1 MSPFFLSIINIHMKK
16 ILTQY
21 LWIFVTIF
29 LLLNL
34 TITILP
40 KKENRL
46 DKLDEMI
53 KKVEQKEIILTPTE
67 KLLERKATENDW
79 EEVDKE
85 TNK

>member
-1 MSPFFLSIINIHMKK
+1 MKK

-34 TITILP
+34 TIIITP
-40 KKENRL
+40 EKNRL

-53 KKVEQKEIILTPTE
+53 KKVEQKKIILTPTE
-67 KLLERKATENDW
+67 KLLERKATEEDW

>member
-1 MSPFFLSIINIHMKK
+1 MKK

-40 KKENRL
+40 KEENRL

-67 KLLERKATENDW
+67 KLLEQKATEKDW

>member
-1 MSPFFLSIINIHMKK
+1 MKK

-34 TITILP
+34 TIIILP
-40 KKENRL
+40 KEENRL

-67 KLLERKATENDW
+67 KLLEQKATEKDW

>member
-1 MSPFFLSIINIHMKK
+1 MKK

-40 KKENRL
+40 KEENRL

-67 KLLERKATENDW
+67 KLLERKATEKDW

>member
-1 MSPFFLSIINIHMKK
+1 MKK

-34 TITILP
+34 TIFILP
-40 KKENRL
+40 KEENRL

-67 KLLERKATENDW
+67 KLLEQKATEKDW